1 MTSLSRQTPR
11 TTSKQPLREVQILHD
26 EPAEEEEGG
35 AGGLGWAEV
44 QALMEDFELE
54 AASYLR
60 TLTTSRTTSLS
71 SLTRHFTDTLSS
83 LDPRVREMPLKRFVG
98 EFGSDAGRAL
108 RGVVEEEMRVREE
121 QGREGTLA
129 SARKRKRVLP
139 LSPRQDGQDT
149 EEDLD
154 NPFLTTISSTTTKHK
169 KLRQANSA
177 ADLKDKG
184 KGKGKGKVPGS
195 VRMAGGAGGAGEGGG
210 TARKTRLRLRP
221 STTAS
226 SSSSSASANFI
237 YRTTTT
243 SNPSNP
249 IPTPLPSTRQPR
261 RGESIV
267 LRSLNDSPLGE
278 FVASSLSHSAEE
290 GEDGEDGEEEEG
302 EGEWDLVG
310 EGEASRVEHLTPSR
324 LRSRSPKK
332 PKPTTTAIRPPS
344 TKNFSV
350 PLPPSAPSFEQLKVK
365 WVAEVREKLRAQA
378 EEGGGVGE
386 MERRRLEEVL
396 MGLLR

>member
-1 MTSLSRQTPR
+1 MTTLSRQTPR
-11 TTSKQPLREVQILHD
+11 STSKQPLREVQILHD
-26 EPAEEEEGG
+26 EPAQDKDD
-35 AGGLGWAEV
+35 ALGWAEV
-44 QALMEDFELE
+44 QALIEDCELE

-60 TLTTSRTTSLS
+60 TLSTSRSTSLS

-83 LDPRVREMPLKRFVG
+83 LDPRVREMPLARFVG

-108 RGVVEEEMRVREE
+108 RGVVEEEMRVREAKDGA
-121 QGREGTLA
+121 QGVLA

-139 LSPRQDGQDT
+139 LSPRQDGQDI
-149 EEDLD
+149 EDPEDTD
-154 NPFLTTISSTTTKHK
+154 NPFLATASAIKHK
-169 KLRQANSA
+169 KLRQATSA
-177 ADLKDKG
+177 ADLKG
-184 KGKGKGKVPGS
+184 KGKAPGS
-195 VRMAGGAGGAGEGGG
+195 VRKAGGAAEGGG

-226 SSSSSASANFI
+226 SSANANFV
-237 YRTTTT
+237 YRTTTA
-243 SNPSNP
+243 NPVP
-249 IPTPLPSTRQPR
+249 PTPLLPSTRQPR

-290 GEDGEDGEEEEG
+290 EGEDGEDGEEGEG

-310 EGEASRVEHLTPSR
+310 EGEASRVEHLTPSSR

-332 PKPTTTAIRPPS
+332 PKSIAVRPPTS
-344 TKNFSV
+344 TNFNV
-350 PLPPSAPSFEQLKVK
+350 PLPPNAPSFEQLKVK
-365 WVAEVREKLRAQA
+365 WVEEVRDKLRAQA
-378 EEGGGVGE
+378 ASEGGGVGE
-386 MERRRLEEVL
+386 EERRRLEEVL

>member
-1 MTSLSRQTPR
+1 MPFLPASATIRPLHYASVVLCPQTP
-11 TTSKQPLREVQILHD
+11 QLLAP
-26 EPAEEEEGG
+26 
-35 AGGLGWAEV
+35 
-44 QALMEDFELE
+44 
-54 AASYLR
+54 
-60 TLTTSRTTSLS
+60 
-71 SLTRHFTDTLSS
+71 RHF
-83 LDPRVREMPLKRFVG
+83 
-98 EFGSDAGRAL
+98 A
-108 RGVVEEEMRVREE
+108 
-121 QGREGTLA
+121 
-129 SARKRKRVLP
+129 LP
-139 LSPRQDGQDT
+139 LAP
-149 EEDLD
+149 
-154 NPFLTTISSTTTKHK
+154 
-169 KLRQANSA
+169 SA
-177 ADLKDKG
+177 SQKQ
-184 KGKGKGKVPGS
+184 
-195 VRMAGGAGGAGEGGG
+195 
-210 TARKTRLRLRP
+210 ARKTRLRLRP

>member
-129 SARKRKRVLP
+129 SARKRCVARMAARNASSRSRRAKTVKVGSLISSNVQFSTFAIHSSAGRPAFRPSSSQPSLP
-139 LSPRQDGQDT
+139 LPHSWSL
-149 EEDLD
+149 E
-154 NPFLTTISSTTTKHK
+154 SW
-169 KLRQANSA
+169 
-177 ADLKDKG
+177 
-184 KGKGKGKVPGS
+184 
-195 VRMAGGAGGAGEGGG
+195 
-210 TARKTRLRLRP
+210 
-221 STTAS
+221 
-226 SSSSSASANFI
+226 
-237 YRTTTT
+237 
-243 SNPSNP
+243 
-249 IPTPLPSTRQPR
+249 PSTR
-261 RGESIV
+261 S
-267 LRSLNDSPLGE
+267 
-278 FVASSLSHSAEE
+278 SSLQ
-290 GEDGEDGEEEEG
+290 
-302 EGEWDLVG
+302 
-310 EGEASRVEHLTPSR
+310 
-324 LRSRSPKK
+324 
-332 PKPTTTAIRPPS
+332 
-344 TKNFSV
+344 
-350 PLPPSAPSFEQLKVK
+350 LPPLHIRVPPNGRSSY
-365 WVAEVREKLRAQA
+365 
-378 EEGGGVGE
+378 
-386 MERRRLEEVL
+386 
-396 MGLLR
+396 